1 MQTEEILSAG
11 IDIGT
16 STTQL
21 VFSRML
27 LQNTGG
33 FGKIPQIKVI
43 SKEVIYR
50 SQVYFT
56 PLLSREEIDGKW
68 VDKIIK
74 KEYRKAGV
82 KPEDLSTGAVII
94 TGETSRKK
102 NAEDVVEAIA
112 DVAGDFV
119 MATAGADLESVLAG
133 KGAGAADLSRK
144 TEKIVANLDIGGG
157 TTNICL
163 FENGNVLD
171 TACFDIGGRL
181 VKVAD
186 GKITYVAPKI
196 RWLSEKI
203 GVEISEGQE
212 ADPKKLKILTDAM
225 AEILAMAVGLEYKEA
240 GRSDVDGTGKCKADI
255 FIEKMKTNH
264 EITCNKK
271 PELITFSGGVASCF
285 EEIGDIFRYGD
296 IGVLLAQSIQ
306 ENSFFR
312 QGNVCKAKETMRAT
326 VIGAG
331 NYSMNISGSTIEYT
345 EDTFPLKNIPVVKL
359 NLEQAEDIEDLDEK
373 LHRAMQI
380 YHESRGEGR
389 QIAIAMKGL
398 KCPTFEQIQEIAE
411 KLTEQ
416 YDRECEPDN
425 ALIIVLEEDIG
436 KALGQAL
443 HHRIKNRRKIIC
455 IDGIY
460 CESGD
465 FVDLGEPIVSGKVI
479 PVIVKTLIFNG

>member
-21 VFSRML
+21 VFSKML

-56 PLLSREEIDGKW
+56 PLLSRDEIDGKW
-68 VDKIIK
+68 VDRIIK
-74 KEYRKAGV
+74 KEYRKAGI
-82 KPEDLSTGAVII
+82 KPADLSTGAVII

-133 KGAGAADLSRK
+133 KGAGAAELSRK
-144 TEKIVANLDIGGG
+144 TGKIVANLDIGGG

-181 VKVAD
+181 VKTEE
-186 GKITYVAPKI
+186 GQIIYIAPKLQ
-196 RWLSEKI
+196 WLCEQMGLDI
-203 GVEISEGQE
+203 QEGQDTE
-212 ADPKKLKILTDAM
+212 PEKLMLLTDAM
-225 AEILAMAVGLEYKEA
+225 ADILAEAVGLKK
-240 GRSDVDGTGKCKADI
+240 TGDYI
-255 FIEKMKTNH
+255 DRMKTNH
-264 EITCNKK
+264 VITCQKK

-285 EEIGDIFRYGD
+285 EETGEPFRYGD
-296 IGVLLAQSIQ
+296 IGVLLAQSIM
-306 ENSFFR
+306 ENPYF
-312 QGNVCKAKETMRAT
+312 QKGNICKAKETMRAT

-345 EDTFPLKNIPVVKL
+345 EETFPLKNIPVVKVT
-359 NLEQAEDIEDLDEK
+359 LENAEDINNLGENV
-373 LHRAMQI
+373 HRAMQI
-380 YHESRGEGR
+380 YRESRGEGR
-389 QIAIAMKGL
+389 QVAVAMKGL
-398 KCPTFEQIQEIAE
+398 KCPSFAQIQEIAD

-416 YDRECEPDN
+416 FDKECEEKD
-425 ALIIVLEEDIG
+425 AVIIVLEEDIG

>member
-21 VFSRML
+21 VFSRMV

-56 PLLSREEIDGKW
+56 PLLSREEIDGKN
-68 VDKIIK
+68 VNRIIK
-74 KEYRKAGV
+74 EEYRKAGI
-82 KPEDLSTGAVII
+82 KPADLSTGAVII

-133 KGAGAADLSRK
+133 KGAGSADLSKK

-181 VKVAD
+181 VKIND
-186 GKITYVAPKI
+186 GKISYVAPKI
-196 RWLSEKI
+196 KWLSEKI

-225 AEILAMAVGLEYKEA
+225 AEILAKAVGLEQKA
-240 GRSDVDGTGKCKADI
+240 TDGADDTGKSNVAA

-271 PELITFSGGVASCF
+271 PEMVTFSGGVAACF
-285 EEIGDIFRYGD
+285 EETGDLFRYGD

-306 ENSFFR
+306 ENLSFND
-312 QGNVCKAKETMRAT
+312 GNVCKAKETMRAT

-345 EDTFPLKNIPVVKL
+345 EDTFPLKNIPVIKL
-359 NLEQAEDIEDLDEK
+359 ALEQDSDIEDLDEK

-398 KCPTFEQIQEIAE
+398 KCPSFLQIQEIAE
-411 KLTEQ
+411 KLTIQ
-416 YDRECEPDN
+416 YEKECEPDN
-425 ALIIVLEEDIG
+425 GMIIVLEEDIG

-455 IDGIY
+455 IDGIH

>member
-21 VFSRML
+21 VFSRMV

-33 FGKIPQIKVI
+33 FGKIPQIRVV

-68 VDKIIK
+68 VDQIIK
-74 KEYRKAGV
+74 KEYRKAGI
-82 KPEDLSTGAVII
+82 KPTDLSTGAVII

-133 KGAGAADLSRK
+133 KGAGAAELSRK
-144 TEKIVANLDIGGG
+144 TEKVVANLDIGGG

-181 VKVAD
+181 VKISD
-186 GKITYVAPKI
+186 GKITYIAPKI
-196 RWLSEKI
+196 SWLSEKL
-203 GVEISEGQE
+203 GLEITEGQK
-212 ADPKKLKILTDAM
+212 ADVQKLKILTDAM
-225 AEILAMAVGLEYKEA
+225 AEILAKAMGLEDKEE
-240 GRSDVDGTGKCKADI
+240 GSSDIDRANVY
-255 FIEKMKTNH
+255 IEKMKTNH
-264 EITCNKK
+264 GITCEKR
-271 PELITFSGGVASCF
+271 PELFTFSGGVASCF

-296 IGVLLAQSIQ
+296 IGVLLAQSIL
-306 ENSFFR
+306 ESDFFQ
-312 QGNVCKAKETMRAT
+312 QGNVRKAKETMRAT

-359 NLEQAEDIEDLDEK
+359 NLEQETDITDLDEK

-389 QIAIAMKGL
+389 QIALAMKGL
-398 KCPTFEQIQEIAE
+398 KCPTFAQIQEIAE
-411 KLTEQ
+411 KLAAQ
-416 YDRECEPDN
+416 YEKENSPDN

-465 FVDLGEPIVSGKVI
+465 FIDLGEPIVSGKVI

>member
-21 VFSRML
+21 VFSKML

-43 SKEVIYR
+43 SKEVIYK

-56 PLLSREEIDGKW
+56 PLLSREEIDGKQ
-68 VDKIIK
+68 VDRIIK
-74 KEYRKAGV
+74 QEYRKAGIN
-82 KPEDLSTGAVII
+82 PDDLSTGAVII

-119 MATAGADLESVLAG
+119 MAAAGADLESVLAG

-181 VKVAD
+181 VKV
-186 GKITYVAPKI
+186 KNKEITYVAPKI
-196 RWLSEKI
+196 KWLSEKL
-203 GVEISEGQE
+203 GLEIQEGRE
-212 ADPKKLKILTDAM
+212 ADVNNLKILTDAM
-225 AEILAMAVGLEYKEA
+225 ADILAEAVGLKA
-240 GRSDVDGTGKCKADI
+240 STGFA
-255 FIEKMKTNH
+255 ETMKTNH
-264 EITCNKK
+264 IVTCKK
-271 PELITFSGGVASCF
+271 KTELITFSGGVASCF
-285 EEIGDIFRYGD
+285 EEDGDIFKYGD
-296 IGVLLAQSIQ
+296 IGILLAKSIL
-306 ENSFFR
+306 ENPFF
-312 QGNVCKAKETMRAT
+312 QKENVCKAKETMRAT

-359 NLEQAEDIEDLDEK
+359 ALEQESDIEDLDEK
-373 LHRAMQI
+373 IHRAMQI
-380 YHESRGEGR
+380 YHESRGESR
-389 QIAIAMKGL
+389 QIAVAMKGL
-398 KCPTFEQIQEIAE
+398 KCPSFNQIQEIAE
-411 KLTEQ
+411 KITIQ
-416 YDRECEPDN
+416 YEKECEPGQ
-425 ALIIVLEEDIG
+425 ALVLVLEEDIG

-465 FVDLGEPIVSGKVI
+465 FVDLGEPVASGTVI